1 LLRFSIKVTGQ
12 GAGACDAIGVVNE
25 EFGNEASAR
34 VWVSD
39 DATANQRAVFLFSM

>member
-12 GAGACDAIGVVNE
+12 GACDAIGVVNE

-39 DATANQRAVFLFSM
+39 DATANQRAVFLLSM